1 MAIGLIPYNYRPY
14 YYSYL
19 IGLIAIIIG
28 EVARTETGVITVMT
42 LGATAHGTEADAG
55 MEEEVGMAAG
65 LVHDPTVRS
74 REDSREE
81 DVVAAVQVDANA

>member
-1 MAIGLIPYNYRPY
+1 
-14 YYSYL
+14 
-19 IGLIAIIIG
+19 
-28 EVARTETGVITVMT
+28 
-42 LGATAHGTEADAG
+42 